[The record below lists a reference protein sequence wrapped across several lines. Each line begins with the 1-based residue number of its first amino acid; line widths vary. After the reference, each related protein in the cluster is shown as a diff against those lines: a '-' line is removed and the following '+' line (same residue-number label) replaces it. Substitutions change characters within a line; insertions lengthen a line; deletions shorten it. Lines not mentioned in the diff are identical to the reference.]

1 MSSASAIVRSK
12 GEGPRRWF
20 YGGGTHTWKVT
31 AEESGGGFF
40 VYEDEMTQGKAT
52 PLHAHPEVEETI
64 FVLEGDILL
73 NIDGTEHAVGSG
85 GLSFV
90 PRGVPHAFTVLS
102 ESARLLTM
110 QSPGAAQPFYWN
122 ASEPAM
128 SEEAGPT
135 DFDRVRQAAQETGAT
150 RILGPPPF
158 NTQ

>member
-1 MSSASAIVRSK
+1 MSGASAIVRLP
-12 GEGPRRWF
+12 GDGPRRWF

-40 VYEDEMTQGKAT
+40 VFEDEMTKGKAT

-73 NIDGTEHAVGSG
+73 NVDGIEHLLGGG

-110 QSPGAAQPFYWN
+110 QSPGAAQSFYWD
-122 ASEPAM
+122 ASEPA
-128 SEEAGPT
+128 EGDGVGPM
-135 DFDRVRQAAQETGAT
+135 DLDRVRQAAEGTGAT
-150 RILGPPPF
+150 QILGPPPF
-158 NTQ
+158 NAR

>member
-1 MSSASAIVRSK
+1 MNRASAIVRST

-40 VYEDEMTQGKAT
+40 VFEDELTKGKMT

-73 NIDGTEHAVGSG
+73 NIDGTEHAVGGG

-110 QSPGAAQPFYWN
+110 QSPGAAQSFYWN
-122 ASEPAM
+122 ASEPAAG
-128 SEEAGPT
+128 EGAGPMNL
-135 DFDRVRQAAQETGAT
+135 DRVRQVAQETGGT
-150 RILGPPPF
+150 QILGPPPF
-158 NTQ
+158 STQ

>member
-1 MSSASAIVRSK
+1 MNGASAIVRSS

-40 VYEDEMTQGKAT
+40 VFEDEMTQGKAT

-90 PRGVPHAFTVLS
+90 PRGVPHAFTVRS
-102 ESARLLTM
+102 EAARLLTM
-110 QSPGAAQPFYWN
+110 QSPGAAQPFYWD
-122 ASEPAM
+122 ASEPAVG
-128 SEEAGPT
+128 EGAGPI
-135 DFDRVRQAAQETGAT
+135 DLDRVRQAAQETGGT
-150 RILGPPPF
+150 QILGPPPF
-158 NTQ
+158 TSQ